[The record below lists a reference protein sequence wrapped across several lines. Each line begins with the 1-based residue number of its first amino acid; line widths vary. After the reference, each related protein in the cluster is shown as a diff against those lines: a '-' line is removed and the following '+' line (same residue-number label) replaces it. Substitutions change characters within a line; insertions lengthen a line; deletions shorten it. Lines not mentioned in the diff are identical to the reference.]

1 MKRVASLPIVKHLL
15 LQEKEHIHHAQA
27 GTHEESGK
35 PAIVKHLLLQ
45 EKAGNFF
52 IAVQPVVVANVPP
65 PHVDGTVKEGGQ
77 EAGPAVCGQRQQSGT
92 LEAVG
97 LGAHHSLTLKGS
109 AMNSLSL

>member
-1 MKRVASLPIVKHLL
+1 MLNTCYFKRKHTYIIHRQEHRKRVVSLPN
-15 LQEKEHIHHAQA
+15 
-27 GTHEESGK
+27 
-35 PAIVKHLLLQ
+35 VKHLLLQ

-52 IAVQPVVVANVPP
+52 IVVQPVVVANVPP

-77 EAGPAVCGQRQQSGT
+77 EAGPAVCGQRQQSGSF
-92 LEAVG
+92 EAVG